1 MKYLSCE
8 AAQVLSDRLFYCF
21 RILEVKPGDLG
32 GVLKGGKRPYLHIG
46 DLGNFSWICKTF
58 DQSRQ
63 HRKHLVLSLD
73 LRCGI
78 QTKKFNEYYIIVT
91 T

>member
-8 AAQVLSDRLFYCF
+8 TAQVLSDRLFYRF
-21 RILEVKPGDLG
+21 RILEVKPGDLD
-32 GVLKGGKRPYLHIG
+32 GVLWEEGG
-46 DLGNFSWICKTF
+46 LGNFSWICKTF

-73 LRCGI
+73 
-78 QTKKFNEYYIIVT
+78 
-91 T
+91 